1 MSLQVKVNIPDI
13 NIGKSVERIHKEMTA
28 YSLEALKTW
37 VIHTTD
43 IIPVWSGGTK
53 ASFIKAASQAKLSLE
68 IVPVAPTPP
77 GSRIDLGIA
86 DSNFEFFAQPGG
98 EYGWD
103 WSSVLFYI
111 DIVENRVR
119 FLEAG
124 EAALRGLA
132 EVELPQPVFEE

>member
-1 MSLQVKVNIPDI
+1 MGLKVKVNIPKI
-13 NIGKSVERIHKEMTA
+13 NLGKSIEQIHKEMTA

-53 ASFIKAASQAKLSLE
+53 ASFLKAASTAKLNLE
-68 IVPVAPTPP
+68 ISPVAPTPP

-86 DSNFEFFAQPGG
+86 ESSFQFFTQPGQ

-103 WSSVLFYI
+103 WESVLFYI
-111 DIVENRVR
+111 DTVNDRVQ
-119 FLEAG
+119 FVEAG
-124 EAALRGLA
+124 EAALKGLA
-132 EVELPQPVFEE
+132 KVELPQPVYEE